1 VSIVCHVLVV
11 ASPASEDEIPA
22 VAGSGDDDADD
33 ADAALGVDGRR
44 ARRDQNRRAVVDAL
58 VSLYEE
64 GDYEPT
70 AAEVARRA
78 GLSPRSLFRYFDDVA
93 DLSRAAVAHHA
104 RRVGPML
111 SVEVRDD
118 DPLEYRVAE
127 LVRRRLE
134 LWEHITPSARVA
146 RMRAPVVPM
155 LAVEL
160 RRNRA
165 IQRSQAAGHLA
176 PELAA
181 LPDGGRQALAAID
194 LLLSFESFEMLR
206 HDQGIPRDE
215 VIEILEAGIRKLLA

>member
-1 VSIVCHVLVV
+1 V
-11 ASPASEDEIPA
+11 AAPAASEHETSSE
-22 VAGSGDDDADD
+22 GSGDADE
-33 ADAALGVDGRR
+33 ADLGVDGRR
-44 ARRDQNRRAVVDAL
+44 ARRDQNRRAVVEAL

-64 GDYEPT
+64 GSYEPT

-78 GLSPRSLFRYFDDVA
+78 GLSPRSLFRYFDDVG

-111 SVEVRDD
+111 SVEVADD
-118 DPLEYRVAE
+118 DPFEHRVTE

-134 LWEHITPSARVA
+134 LWERITPSARVA
-146 RMRAPVVPM
+146 RMRAPVVPL

-165 IQRSQAAGHLA
+165 NQRAQAAGHLA
-176 PELAA
+176 PELAL
-181 LPDGGRQALAAID
+181 LPDGGRHALAAID

>member
-1 VSIVCHVLVV
+1 MVLVV
-11 ASPASEDEIPA
+11 AAASEHETPPVDDE
-22 VAGSGDDDADD
+22 VDGE
-33 ADAALGVDGRR
+33 LGADGRR
-44 ARRDQNRRAVVDAL
+44 ARRDQNRQAVVDAL
-58 VSLYEE
+58 VGLYEE
-64 GDYEPT
+64 GRYEPT

-93 DLSRAAVAHHA
+93 DLSRAAMSHHA

-111 SVEVRDD
+111 SVEVAAD
-118 DPLEYRVAE
+118 DPVEHRVAE

-155 LAVEL
+155 LAAEL
-160 RRNRA
+160 HRNRA
-165 IQRSQAAGHLA
+165 IQRAQAAGHVA
-176 PELAA
+176 AELAA
-181 LPDGGRQALAAID
+181 LPDGGRHVLAAID

-215 VIEILEAGIRKLLA
+215 VIEILEVGIRKLLA